1 MQCID
6 DLYVGASVSDLGT
19 VLYSLRRNIPMI
31 RVYCIVWFA
40 NKNRMVLLSSKELF
54 SGRYDKQNPIIAGV
68 AMGKQESIDVLCY
81 MLEETVK
88 AKRDITNPKMWIL

>member
-31 RVYCIVWFA
+31 RVYCIFWFA
-40 NKNRMVLLSSKELF
+40 NNHRMVLLSSK
-54 SGRYDKQNPIIAGV
+54 
-68 AMGKQESIDVLCY
+68 
-81 MLEETVK
+81 
-88 AKRDITNPKMWIL
+88 